1 MAVEEFFKALKHIE
15 IFKGLPRD
23 KILNIV
29 NLCKLINLA
38 DGQVLFK
45 EGADSDSM
53 VMLTAGSLKVESNGK
68 VLAKVMPSGV
78 VGEMGVFTNQKRS
91 ADVIALSKAQA
102 LYLPKDRLMDMIE
115 KDYEAGITIYK
126 NVVTILSKYL
136 RENNFKLELNS
147 MLDEIDLDDDDD
159 DEIDLN

>member
-15 IFKGLPRD
+15 IFRGLEREQ
-23 KILNIV
+23 ILNIV
-29 NLCKLINLA
+29 NLCKLINLHE
-38 DGQVLFK
+38 GQVLFQ

-53 VMLTAGSLKVESNGK
+53 IMVTSGSLKVESNGN

-91 ADVIALSKAQA
+91 ADVIALVKTQA
-102 LYLPKDRLMDMIE
+102 LFLPKDRLMKMVE
-115 KDYEAGITIYK
+115 KDLEAGLIIYK
-126 NVVTILSKYL
+126 NVVVILSKYL

-147 MLDEIDLDDDDD
+147 MLDEIDLDDDD
-159 DEIDLN
+159 IDLS